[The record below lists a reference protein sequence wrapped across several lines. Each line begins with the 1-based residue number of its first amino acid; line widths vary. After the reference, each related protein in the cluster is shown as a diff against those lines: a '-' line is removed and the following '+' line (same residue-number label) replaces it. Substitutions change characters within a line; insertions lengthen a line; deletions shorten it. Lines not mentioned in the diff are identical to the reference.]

1 MSQDRKIR
9 QQEREPAASSGI
21 SSTVLRKV
29 LIAVAIIAVIAGI
42 VMFTRKKQSNRMDA
56 FARCLGEKGA
66 KMYGAYWCPHCAD
79 QKKLF
84 GASFKYA
91 PYVECGIQGSR
102 STAQVCTDAAVKR
115 YPTWT
120 FADGARVEGEHP
132 LDFLGQ
138 ETGCPVP

>member
-1 MSQDRKIR
+1 M
-9 QQEREPAASSGI
+9 QEPEPGDGSGVT
-21 SSTVLRKV
+21 SMVLRKV
-29 LIAVAIIAVIAGI
+29 LIVVAIIAVIVGI
-42 VMFTRKKQSNRMDA
+42 VLFTRNRQSNRMDA

-79 QKKLF
+79 QKELF
-84 GASFKYA
+84 GPSFKYA
-91 PYVECGIQGSR
+91 PYIECGIQGSR
-102 STAQVCTDAAVKR
+102 STAQVCTDAGVKR